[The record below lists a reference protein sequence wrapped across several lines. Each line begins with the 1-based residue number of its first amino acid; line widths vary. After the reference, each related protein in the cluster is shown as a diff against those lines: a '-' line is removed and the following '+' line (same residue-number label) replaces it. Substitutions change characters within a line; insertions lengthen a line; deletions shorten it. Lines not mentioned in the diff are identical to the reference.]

1 MVKTPMASSN
11 DEIFLVDGSG
21 YIFRAYFALPPLT
34 HNGMPVGAVLGFSS
48 MLMKMLKDLNA
59 PYIAVI
65 FDAAKKNFRYD
76 IYEDYKANREEAPED
91 LIPQFPLFR
100 KASEAFG
107 IPAIEVEGF
116 EADDLIATY
125 ARCAREQGRK
135 VTIVG
140 TDKDLMQLVNDDV
153 RLYDPIKNKYL
164 GADDVFEK
172 FGVQPDKVVDV
183 QALSGDS
190 VDNVPGVP
198 GIGIKTAAQLINEY
212 GTENDAGPRNQMIA
226 IINLLKARN
235 LIDGIGIQFPSEQGS
250 VLGLFFDTSLRVGY
264 SPTQFIETFL
274 NLRYLG
280 GGARGP
286 GSRALSSEF
295 GDGYNN
301 NFIHAM
307 TLSIGFGVK

>member
-116 EADDLIATY
+116 EASNLV
-125 ARCAREQGRK
+125 K
-135 VTIVG
+135 VRDG
-140 TDKDLMQLVNDDV
+140 
-153 RLYDPIKNKYL
+153 
-164 GADDVFEK
+164 
-172 FGVQPDKVVDV
+172 
-183 QALSGDS
+183 LSEPCK
-190 VDNVPGVP
+190 PGVDRDCE
-198 GIGIKTAAQLINEY
+198 GVSKNSRAAVSQRVAWLL
-212 GTENDAGPRNQMIA
+212 TE
-226 IINLLKARN
+226 
-235 LIDGIGIQFPSEQGS
+235 S
-250 VLGLFFDTSLRVGY
+250 TSLASELCVAAPELQAALG
-264 SPTQFIETFL
+264 SDCALLTT
-274 NLRYLG
+274 RYLL
-280 GGARGP
+280 AF
-286 GSRALSSEF
+286 AKNL
-295 GDGYNN
+295 GDPEILEGW
-301 NFIHAM
+301 
-307 TLSIGFGVK
+307 